1 MVSPLGAGLPKGPP
15 NTVHMLTLEQRI
27 EIVATLRIR
36 AHQLRQDAQLSYLSD
51 AARSEALDDAAR
63 LTALARLLEGKQ
75 ITVGHPDRGHAS

>member
-1 MVSPLGAGLPKGPP
+1 MNDAIRS
-15 NTVHMLTLEQRI
+15 VHMLTLEQRI

-36 AHQLRQDAQLSYLSD
+36 SHQLRQDAQLTYLSD

-75 ITVGHPDRGHAS
+75 ITVAHPDRGHAS